1 MITWLSA
8 TLISSN
14 ACALSNPY
22 HTHGYL
28 YPYPYPYLGYMY
40 IMGTGPGQSKNTHG
54 LPMSHTIHKNRIED
68 TTSHAP
74 TLEAEPKV
82 ESDKEIPYNPEGD
95 WYTNTKTTA
104 AANPQALNTW
114 YQLAT

>member
-1 MITWLSA
+1 
-8 TLISSN
+8 
-14 ACALSNPY
+14 
-22 HTHGYL
+22 
-28 YPYPYPYLGYMY
+28 
-40 IMGTGPGQSKNTHG
+40 MGTGPGQSKNTHG

-82 ESDKEIPYNPEGD
+82 ESDKEIPYDPEGD